1 LKQIV
6 LDAGPLIA
14 LFYSKDTYH
23 TQCVAGFRQLIESN
37 TLLLTPLP
45 IVFEVYKWLLQRT
58 RPEVAQKILLTMSDS
73 LHILTMDAEAF
84 SQLQNAVAQ
93 LPQWQGS
100 LEDATVMLTA
110 LQYRC
115 PVWTYNFRDFSLFS
129 ALEFWNPEST

>member
-1 LKQIV
+1 MKQIV
-6 LDAGPLIA
+6 LDAGPLIG
-14 LFYSKDTYH
+14 LFYAKDTYH
-23 TQCVAGFRQLIESN
+23 RQCVEGFRQLTQTN

-58 RPEVAQKILLTMSDS
+58 RPEVAQQTLLTMNDS
-73 LHILTMDAEAF
+73 LHVLPMDAKAF
-84 SQLQNAVAQ
+84 GQLQAVVAQ
-93 LPQWQGS
+93 LPQWRGS

-129 ALEFWNPEST
+129 ALDFWNPE